1 MTYFIIFLIGTA
13 FGFLLLLQFSKWD
26 ANQKIKKLKEQHD
39 SVFLEIERLIGTK
52 SLYFLGRYNNN
63 VTFKVITK
71 DSKMDLVFFLD
82 KKDICLFKKD
92 QCLYSTQLVDKR
104 IVENICSKL
113 EQSFSTEMSDCV
125 KIMGNIIDRKTVL
138 KLLLQRYAP
147 MSIEMIKAET
157 ADQSVVKKVNEDDT
171 IEVEYIDNSIK
182 THQDTSVE
190 EEHERIKLFI
200 ENSTS
205 EKELL
210 DGLNNIELNE
220 ELQTLADLKIQS
232 FK

>member
-1 MTYFIIFLIGTA
+1 MTYFITFLIGTA

-92 QCLYSTQLVDKR
+92 QCLYSTQFVDKR

-138 KLLLQRYAP
+138 KLNPYVEFPPAFPVAP
-147 MSIEMIKAET
+147 PQIFTI
-157 ADQSVVKKVNEDDT
+157 DD
-171 IEVEYIDNSIK
+171 ILDRISEVGLDNLNS
-182 THQDTSVE
+182 E
-190 EEHERIKLFI
+190 EKQF
-200 ENSTS
+200 
-205 EKELL
+205 
-210 DGLNNIELNE
+210 LNE
-220 ELQTLADLKIQS
+220 YQKNQKS
-232 FK
+232 